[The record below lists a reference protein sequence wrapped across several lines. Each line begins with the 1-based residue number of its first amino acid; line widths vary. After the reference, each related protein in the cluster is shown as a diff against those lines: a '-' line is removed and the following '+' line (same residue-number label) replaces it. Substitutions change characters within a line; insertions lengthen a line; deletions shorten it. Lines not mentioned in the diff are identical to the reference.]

1 MVHRHHLSPSHSF
14 FNYLSSY
21 LSTPFP
27 MPNWNSPEEIKR
39 DADVFVKLMHVLLG
53 IYAYEW
59 FLTLPFDWDFISG
72 KKPFRWPMI
81 FYFANRYL
89 LLFAMIGIVIGLDTE
104 SAIKCDIL
112 FTFNQLAGD
121 AAVGLASINLAIR
134 TMALWSL
141 NRWVVGGLT
150 VVILGHWS
158 LILKGVLVTAQ
169 WVPGNGC
176 VILDTDNSILAAIFI
191 YSMCF
196 DFIVLVLSAYQL
208 FGVGFGVKGSGIA
221 KSRIG
226 QLLFGDGLIFFL
238 IAFLAN
244 LIATVFMLLDLNPI
258 MSVIFNVPAAV
269 FSTIV
274 ACWAV
279 RRLTNFST
287 ERQNVVLQTSFPVS
301 NIRIGRPNST
311 ESGCTPVVHVQV
323 ESFTRSCHPTQK
335 NIDYANFEKRREDD
349 IETGQT
355 QGFHVQLAPIAGS
368 SEGSRDGSGASSI
381 DLEAKGTGF

>member
-1 MVHRHHLSPSHSF
+1 
-14 FNYLSSY
+14 
-21 LSTPFP
+21 
-27 MPNWNSPEEIKR
+27 MPDWNSPEEIQR
-39 DADVFVKLMHVLLG
+39 DAAVFIKLMHVLLG

-59 FLTLPFDWDFISG
+59 FLTLPFDWEFISG

-89 LLFAMIGIVIGLDTE
+89 LLFAMIGIVIGLDTQSE
-104 SAIKCDIL
+104 IHCQAL

-141 NRWVVGGLT
+141 NVWVVGGLT
-150 VVILGHWS
+150 VIILGHWS
-158 LILKGVLVTAQ
+158 LILKGVLVTAK
-169 WVPGNGC
+169 WIPGNGC
-176 VILDTDNSILAAIFI
+176 VILGAENNILAAIFI

-208 FGVGFGVKGSGIA
+208 FGVGFGVKGGNGIA
-221 KSRIG
+221 TSRIG
-226 QLLFGDGLIFFL
+226 KLLFGDGLIFFL

-244 LIATVFMLLDLNPI
+244 LVATVFMLLNLNPI

-279 RRLTNFST
+279 RRLTNFSSSGK
-287 ERQNVVLQTSFPVS
+287 NVVLQSAFPIS
-301 NIRIGRPNST
+301 DIRIGQPASPEAVVFRP
-311 ESGCTPVVHVQV
+311 GVHIQV
-323 ESFTRSCHPTQK
+323 ESFTRSCHPPKQ
-335 NIDYANFEKRREDD
+335 NVDYAHFEKRKPADVERE
-349 IETGQT
+349 QT
-355 QGFHVQLAPIAGS
+355 QGFHVQLTPAAGS
-368 SEGSRDGSGASSI
+368 SEGSGEGSGASSI
-381 DLEAKGTGF
+381 DLEAKGSGF

>member
-1 MVHRHHLSPSHSF
+1 
-14 FNYLSSY
+14 
-21 LSTPFP
+21 
-27 MPNWNSPEEIKR
+27 MPDWKSPEEIQR
-39 DADVFVKLMHVLLG
+39 DAGVFVKLMHVLLG

-72 KKPFRWPMI
+72 KKHFRWPMI

-89 LLFAMIGIVIGLDTE
+89 LLFAMIGIVIGLDTQ
-104 SAIKCDIL
+104 SAIHCEAL

-141 NRWVVGGLT
+141 NRWIVGGLT
-150 VVILGHWS
+150 IIILGHWS
-158 LILKGVLVTAQ
+158 LILKGVLVTAK

-176 VILDTDNSILAAIFI
+176 VILDTDNTILAAIFI

-208 FGVGFGVKGSGIA
+208 FGVGFAVKGGSGIG

-287 ERQNVVLQTSFPVS
+287 ERQNVVLQTAFPVS
-301 NIRIGRPNST
+301 NIRIGRPNSS
-311 ESGCTPVVHVQV
+311 ESGCTPGVHVQV
-323 ESFTRSCHPTQK
+323 ESYTRSCHPTKQ
-335 NIDYANFEKRREDD
+335 NIDYANFEKRRHDD

-355 QGFHVQLAPIAGS
+355 PSFRLQLAPTAPS
-368 SEGSRDGSGASSI
+368 SEGSGEGSGASSI
-381 DLEAKGTGF
+381 DLEAKGSGI

>member
-1 MVHRHHLSPSHSF
+1 
-14 FNYLSSY
+14 
-21 LSTPFP
+21 
-27 MPNWNSPEEIKR
+27 MPDWKSLEEIQR
-39 DADVFVKLMHVLLG
+39 DAGVFVKIIHILLG

-59 FLTLPFDWDFISG
+59 FITLPFDWDFISG

-104 SAIKCDIL
+104 AEIQCQTL

-141 NRWVVGGLT
+141 NRWIVGGLT
-150 VVILGHWS
+150 VVILGHWT
-158 LILKGVLVTAQ
+158 LILKGVLVTAN
-169 WVPGNGC
+169 WVPGHGC
-176 VILDTDNSILAAIFI
+176 VIEGTDNTILAAIFI

-196 DFIVLVLSAYQL
+196 DFLVLVLSAYQL
-208 FGVGFGVKGSGIA
+208 FGVGFGIKRGSGIA
-221 KSRIG
+221 NSRIG
-226 QLLFGDGLIFFL
+226 QMLFGDGLIFFL

-244 LIATVFMLLDLNPI
+244 LVATVFMLLDLNPI

-279 RRLTNFST
+279 RRLTNFSSAGT
-287 ERQNVVLQTSFPVS
+287 NVCIQSSFPPVS
-301 NIRIGRPNST
+301 KIHIARPRST
-311 ESGCTPVVHVQV
+311 DSVASAGVHVHV
-323 ESFTRSCHPTQK
+323 ETYSRSCHPANQ
-335 NIDYANFEKRREDD
+335 NIDYANVDKSRQHD
-349 IETGQT
+349 IEKGQT
-355 QGFHVQLAPIAGS
+355 PGFHLQLTPGPGS
-368 SEGSRDGSGASSI
+368 AEGSGEGSGASSI
-381 DLEAKGTGF
+381 DLEAKGSGF